1 MKNVGLIIFAYRV
14 NCPNV
19 GLICFIIL
27 IDPKNFEHLANVH
40 IKNLKYV
47 CCERI
52 CSVDKNIIKALPKL
66 IDFRY
71 PFMMLK
77 FS

>member
-1 MKNVGLIIFAYRV
+1 MRPKKVRAQCAPPAPLG
-14 NCPNV
+14 
-19 GLICFIIL
+19 L
-27 IDPKNFEHLANVH
+27 IDPKNFEHLANVQ

-47 CCERI
+47 CYERI
-52 CSVDKNIIKALPKL
+52 CSVDKNIIKAFPKL